1 VAFAVRRL
9 APGDEPAFL
18 RYTQRDHLFEADPR
32 RATPSAPLSPAGA
45 GAFLSDPSVLFWL
58 AEADEDGEAVGMLL
72 CHVLR
77 RSVDGP
83 WAELLLYEIGTHV
96 DWRRRGV
103 GRALLAAMEAWMRE
117 HGVVD
122 VWVPAEDA
130 AVAFYAACGLVA
142 GEGVVMVKQVGGSPR
157 PGMTWLYLAE

>member
-1 VAFAVRRL
+1 MAFAVRRL
-9 APGDEPAFL
+9 APGDEAAFL
-18 RYTQRDHLFEADPR
+18 RYTRRDDLFEADPR
-32 RATPSAPLSPAGA
+32 RATPSEPLSPAGA
-45 GAFLSDPSVLFWL
+45 GAFLGDPSVLLWL
-58 AEADEDGEAVGMLL
+58 AEADGEAVGMLL

-77 RSVDGP
+77 RSVSGP

-130 AVAFYAACGLVA
+130 AVAFYATCGFVA
-142 GEGVVMVKQVGGSPR
+142 DEGTVMVKQIAPPR
-157 PGMTWLYLAE
+157 GWV

>member
-1 VAFAVRRL
+1 MR
-9 APGDEPAFL
+9 
-18 RYTQRDHLFEADPR
+18 RDHLFESDPR
-32 RATPSAPLSPAGA
+32 RATPSEPLSPAGA

-58 AEADEDGEAVGMLL
+58 AEAKADGEAVGMLL

-77 RSVDGP
+77 RSVSGP

-130 AVAFYAACGLVA
+130 AVAFYAACGFA
-142 GEGVVMVKQVGGSPR
+142 AEEGTVMVKRITPSRG
-157 PGMTWLYLAE
+157 